1 MAVAERPP
9 SSDHQLAPHE
19 SQAPLGPPQAPSP
32 WWEAASRSSRF
43 WARASSIYAGYKVAQ
58 VRAQLLKASGWSPD
72 RITAEHWEPHHAA
85 AGEAMHDLC
94 ILLRG
99 FYLKAGQFIGARGDF
114 VPGPICKRLARLQD
128 QVPPMSPDRA
138 ASLIQAELGGAPL
151 TSVFAWIDL
160 ERPLGS
166 ASVAQV
172 HKARL
177 ACPPSQRGRPLLAR
191 LGEWVW
197 KPRRGRTAPSPALLP
212 GGADM
217 CLACA
222 AAPRDGVVAVKIQ
235 YPDALNDMTLDLANL
250 RRLSSFLSKT
260 EIDFDLV
267 SAVDELAAQI
277 RLEFDFRRE
286 ARVMDAVADQFKH
299 LGHKIKVPHSIPG
312 LVTDRMIVMEFLDGI
327 PITRLAAHTS
337 SLSAST
343 RRLAAGRVLDRVS
356 EAYGR
361 MILLDG
367 LFQADCHP
375 GNILVMKGGTVG
387 LIDYGQSKKLP
398 DSYRALFAR
407 LILALHREDE
417 AGISA
422 ALRAL
427 GVETQRE
434 DPPLASKLAYGMFDT
449 RGKVDPFDPDSPI
462 KKLGVS
468 RFPKD
473 LFFVMRV
480 VQLLRGL
487 ASGMEL
493 KDFSSATQ
501 WEPLALEALAN
512 LPAAAQEHLELD
524 VL

>member
-1 MAVAERPP
+1 MGERPT

-94 ILLRG
+94 ISLRG

-114 VPGPICKRLARLQD
+114 VPAPICKRLARLQD

-172 HKARL
+172 HKAQL

-197 KPRRGRTAPSPALLP
+197 KPRRGRDAPPPALLP

-222 AAPRDGVVAVKIQ
+222 AAPRDGVVAVKVSSWSSALRQGKRGRDPRACSIPCLHVLCPIDLMALHTPQALPVTPLPAPSPPQIQ

-286 ARVMDAVADQFKH
+286 ARVMDAVADQFKVGGFRGGYSEIREVGPQH
-299 LGHKIKVPHSIPG
+299 GLCSARPINSAPKRCLGGQLAHKQ
-312 LVTDRMIVMEFLDGI
+312 
-327 PITRLAAHTS
+327 
-337 SLSAST
+337 SLSFP
-343 RRLAAGRVLDRVS
+343 LKHIH
-356 EAYGR
+356 AYER
-361 MILLDG
+361 THAPRPMRSP
-367 LFQADCHP
+367 HP
-375 GNILVMKGGTVG
+375 
-387 LIDYGQSKKLP
+387 
-398 DSYRALFAR
+398 
-407 LILALHREDE
+407 
-417 AGISA
+417 SA
-422 ALRAL
+422 
-427 GVETQRE
+427 TC
-434 DPPLASKLAYGMFDT
+434 SIWDT
-449 RGKVDPFDPDSPI
+449 RSRCLTASRGWSPI
-462 KKLGVS
+462 
-468 RFPKD
+468 
-473 LFFVMRV
+473 
-480 VQLLRGL
+480 
-487 ASGMEL
+487 A
-493 KDFSSATQ
+493 
-501 WEPLALEALAN
+501 
-512 LPAAAQEHLELD
+512 
-524 VL
+524 